1 MNHKGR
7 RLLRS
12 FLLVLVVIV
21 VAAAVFFGL
30 FYVTDVEVVGNT
42 RYSAGQ
48 ISEMTLTGPVSYNS
62 VLMSMLNKTVYPD
75 AAFVESVQVKYLGR
89 NRLRLEV
96 QEKYPIGYLDVDGTN
111 YYFDKDGLVL
121 EAIKEQELKA
131 AQKEQARAAAAQEQA
146 SVSSAS
152 ENPQNQTQMQDGQAA
167 GEETGTVEK
176 ASHNSSDTVFRP
188 ALTDVPK
195 IEGLNASNIQV
206 GGILKVKDPSVFQ
219 TILSLTKLI
228 DKFGIQP
235 DYVEFAADHTMTLHY
250 ENVRIQI
257 GSDTLLEEKVS
268 RVAAILP
275 ELEGL
280 SGVLHLE
287 DYAKDTQNIIFDRDK
302 QNASSEDR
310 KEGEENESSEAG
322 AENQENE
329 GSEDYQE
336 SAESEE
342 GTENN

>member
-1 MNHKGR
+1 M
-7 RLLRS
+7 
-12 FLLVLVVIV
+12 
-21 VAAAVFFGL
+21 AAAVFFGL

-96 QEKYPIGYLDVDGTN
+96 QEKYPIGYLDVNGTN
-111 YYFDKDGLVL
+111 FYFDKDGLVL
-121 EAIKEQELKA
+121 EAIKEQDVIA
-131 AQKEQARAAAAQEQA
+131 AQKEQARAEAAAGAEQT
-146 SVSSAS
+146 SGSSAPDS
-152 ENPQNQTQMQDGQAA
+152 RQDQTQVQAGQTA
-167 GEETGTVEK
+167 GTESGTVEK

-206 GGILKVKDPSVFQ
+206 GGILKVKDASVFQ

-235 DYVEFAADHTMTLHY
+235 DYVEFAEDHTMTLHY
-250 ENVRIQI
+250 EDVRIQI
-257 GSDTLLEEKVS
+257 GGDTLLEEKVS

-302 QNASSEDR
+302 TSASSSS
-310 KEGEENESSEAG
+310 ESSNAG
-322 AENQENE
+322 EDGETAESADSGEDDQENE
-329 GSEDYQE
+329 GSEAEPE
-336 SAESEE
+336 STESEE
-342 GTENN
+342 STENN

>member
-1 MNHKGR
+1 M
-7 RLLRS
+7 
-12 FLLVLVVIV
+12 LVLVVIV

-42 RYSAGQ
+42 RYSAAQ

-96 QEKYPIGYLDVDGTN
+96 QEKYPIGYLDVNGTN

-121 EAIKEQELKA
+121 EALKEQEVIA
-131 AQKEQARAAAAQEQA
+131 AQKEQARAEADAAQDKTT
-146 SVSSAS
+146 VSSAS
-152 ENPQNQTQMQDGQAA
+152 ENLQDQSLMQGGQTA
-167 GEETGTVEK
+167 GEESGTVEK

-206 GGILKVKDPSVFQ
+206 GGILKVKDASIFQ

-235 DYVEFAADHTMTLHY
+235 DYVEFAADQTMTLHY
-250 ENVRIQI
+250 EDVRIQI

-302 QNASSEDR
+302 PNASAE
-310 KEGEENESSEAG
+310 ESSAGQISEASEADG
-322 AENQENE
+322 NNQEDE
-329 GSEDYQE
+329 GSEGGQE
-336 SAESEE
+336 STESEE
-342 GTENN
+342 DTENN

>member
-1 MNHKGR
+1 MKHKGR

-12 FLLVLVVIV
+12 FLVFLVVILA
-21 VAAAVFFGL
+21 AAAVFFGL

-48 ISEMTLTGPVSYNS
+48 ISEMTLKGPVSYNS
-62 VLMSMLNKTVYPD
+62 VLMSLLNKTVYPD
-75 AAFVESVQVKYLGR
+75 VAFVESVQVKYLDR

-96 QEKYPIGYLDVDGTN
+96 QEKYPIGYLNEKGTN

-121 EAIKEQELKA
+121 EAIAEQDVKAAEKEQVN
-131 AQKEQARAAAAQEQA
+131 QAEETEKD
-146 SVSSAS
+146 VNVLSSAS
-152 ENPQNQTQMQDGQAA
+152 EGDAETDTRGVPG
-167 GEETGTVEK
+167 ETGISQETATVEK
-176 ASHNSSDTVFRP
+176 ASHNSSDTEFRP

-195 IEGLNASNIQV
+195 IEGLGASNIQV
-206 GGILKVKDPSVFQ
+206 GGILKVKNPAVFQ

-228 DKFGIQP
+228 DKFGIEP
-235 DYVEFAADHTMTLHY
+235 DYVEVAEDNTMTLHY
-250 ENVRIQI
+250 DSVRIQI
-257 GSDTLLEEKVS
+257 GTDSLLEEKLS

-302 QNASSEDR
+302 NTAS
-310 KEGEENESSEAG
+310 
-322 AENQENE
+322 
-329 GSEDYQE
+329 
-336 SAESEE
+336 
-342 GTENN
+342 